1 MRTLLIKR
9 LGVAVAALS
18 CLADP
23 LRAAQNKAPVANND
37 SYSANVNTTLT
48 VAAPGVLAND
58 TDQNADS
65 LTAVLGGNVSHG
77 SLQLFSNGSFSYT
90 PASNFAGTDTFAYKA
105 NDGAAD
111 SGVASVTIS
120 VVVPGNHPPVANN
133 DTFTINENVPLE
145 VGAPGVLTN
154 DTDADGDPLTA
165 VLVSNVSHGSL
176 SLGIFGGLIYSP
188 GVNFSGTDTFT
199 YKANDGKSDS
209 GIATVTINVIVPPP
223 QPPVAF
229 DSNLPI
235 RANSSV
241 PLSVYFAASDANED
255 PLTFR
260 VIQFPSHGTLT
271 GTAPDMTYTPNLN
284 FIGDDSLAFVA
295 NDGQSDSNIGT
306 IHLRVLPVLSINNVS
321 ALEGGL
327 GSRTVTFTVTLDPPS
342 LDIVTVN
349 WKTADGTAL
358 APGDYVAGSGTLT
371 FSPGAQH
378 LTLSVSIVSDL
389 RLEPDETFSVRL
401 LTPVNALLSGSAAI
415 GTCTILNDDSIVG
428 VIEGIPA
435 EALVAVGERFIYGI
449 KWTHPQR
456 WRLLDTVDIRIT
468 DDDGDVLYVR
478 FDEPSNTY
486 SLLEPANQ
494 RFMRPALPG
503 SRTLFET
510 PAVTMDVKE
519 ISVVGTG
526 PQGPS
531 VTLNLALRFKPKAAG
546 RVLRVEA
553 FATDDFGN
561 QQGFDQAGTI
571 GVLGK

>member
-1 MRTLLIKR
+1 
-9 LGVAVAALS
+9 
-18 CLADP
+18 
-23 LRAAQNKAPVANND
+23 
-37 SYSANVNTTLT
+37 
-48 VAAPGVLAND
+48 
-58 TDQNADS
+58 
-65 LTAVLGGNVSHG
+65 
-77 SLQLFSNGSFSYT
+77 LQLFSNGSFSYT

-519 ISVVGTG
+519 SSVVGTG